1 MTNWILFFAGLA
13 LVLLFSA
20 ALNAAVVG
28 SLIAG
33 FRRYL
38 LGRLIGGAIK
48 GTRIDKDAT
57 HRIFEALGFQT
68 GNGGPSDA
76 TLERLRPRRWQEML
90 GRACYLGIALGF
102 GLMAY
107 AIVRH

>member
-1 MTNWILFFAGLA
+1 MTNGIFFFAGLA
-13 LVLLFSA
+13 LVLIFSA
-20 ALNAAVVG
+20 ALNAAVLG
-28 SLIAG
+28 SLMTG
-33 FRRYL
+33 LRRYL
-38 LGRLIGGAIK
+38 LGRLIGGTIK
-48 GTRIDKDAT
+48 GTRIDKDAA
-57 HRIFEALGFQT
+57 HRIFGALGIQT

-102 GLMAY
+102 GLIVY